1 MVIVRAG
8 PAQRSQGPDRFGGSA
23 AEPDTVPAMSCKVR
37 IGLVIC
43 VAASLTGCGQNTL
56 ENPTADSSAAAPS
69 ASASRP
75 SVIRSL
81 RPVAKVTS
89 ACALLS
95 AAELKALLGGGSSR
109 TKVTATEVK
118 SSKTSYSC
126 EYGSGGKKPFAL
138 VVSSSDVRTFMPKDV
153 VDAAAKLPH
162 VKIQRVKGVGSAA
175 VFQVTKSGGVIAA
188 SKRSHGQ
195 TRSVFFSAPKIVP
208 ERKFAEVARLVISR
222 I

>member
-1 MVIVRAG
+1 MK
-8 PAQRSQGPDRFGGSA
+8 SA
-23 AEPDTVPAMSCKVR
+23 AEPDTVPAMSSKVR

-43 VAASLTGCGQNTL
+43 VAASLTGCGQNAL
-56 ENPTADSSAAAPS
+56 DSPTADSSAVTAPS

-118 SSKTSYSC
+118 STKISYSC
-126 EYGSGGKKPFAL
+126 EYGSGGKKPFVL
-138 VVSSSDVRTFMPKDV
+138 IVSSSDVPNFMPKDMI
-153 VDAAAKLPH
+153 DAAAKLPH
-162 VKIQRVKGVGSAA
+162 VKIQRVKGIGSAA
-175 VFQVTKSGGVIAA
+175 VFHVTKNGGLIAA
-188 SKRSHGQ
+188 SKRSHEQ
-195 TRSVFFSAPKIVP
+195 TRSVIFSAPKIVP